1 MFDYMLQVY
10 PLESCEFPLS
20 LMYRETTVSQAQ
32 AERVTNTLSDL
43 LSSLCADPSQSVSS
57 LCQLSRFDRLQLG
70 AWNAAVPVGTATTM
84 DRLIKLSVLKSPQAI
99 ALVSRHGEMTYAEF
113 DQATCR
119 VAKYLEQGGI
129 RQGQLVPICFEKSAW
144 AIITMVALWKLGAA
158 YVPLDATHPLQRLK
172 AVVSIVEADT
182 AIVSPSNRALVQNI
196 VRRAMVVDSTL
207 LSGTEVAFE
216 SRSQATDTAFVMFT
230 SGSTG
235 KPKGVVH
242 AHSAVCSSALHHGP
256 AMDISEATRALQF
269 ASYTFI
275 VSTFELFTPLLF
287 GGSVCIPSDED
298 RRTDMGPALQALG
311 ANWAIFTPS
320 FARSLSS
327 DDTPLHTLI
336 FAGEPVQDDILD
348 RWAPKANIISIY
360 GTSECSVCMTGRMV
374 HGQTARNCIGRAT
387 GALSW
392 IVDPADHNRL
402 VPIGAVGELVI
413 EGPSLGEGYL
423 GEPHRTQAA
432 YIEEARCSWARVLGP
447 TSSQPR
453 RFYKT
458 GDLVRYHHD
467 GTVHLVGRADMQV
480 KVCGQR
486 VELTEVE
493 AHLCQLS
500 PSASLKFAVSL
511 VSPAGTP
518 PMLAAFVARKSGFDS
533 SPESGYDFSHE
544 PEPAVKAELSELA
557 MQMKTQLATMLPS
570 YMIPAVF
577 LPLTYMPL
585 MASGKTDRRKLAA
598 FGSSLSQVQ
607 LAHRARATTGSRD
620 PSTGTPTTTD
630 MELQRLWAKVL
641 GRGLVADVGA
651 GDNFFHWGGDS
662 IQAMNLSRAARRH
675 GFVLAVHHI
684 LAKPILSDMAKHMT
698 PMAGSG
704 SETDADA
711 DADTDTGAETKSPR
725 PFALLRGNV
734 GEETQARTAI
744 AAALNLDSDAMEKL
758 DDAYPCTPLQE
769 GLMALSA
776 KLPGSVV
783 DSHAAL
789 RTRIL
794 EVHGF
799 GIVQAILSH
808 PIEWQ
813 IAQHVDSYL
822 ALDEQRP
829 MGMGDALAR
838 HAIVHSNSHTAPSYY
853 VLTIHHAIYDGLSL
867 PILLQDLNHALR
879 GAAIGPRPQFNS
891 FIRYILASNREDAQQ
906 FWKSELSTVG
916 LASFPALPLETYSPL
931 ANAHFCHRIDLQPKT
946 SSDFTIA
953 TLLKAAW
960 GLLQARYNDSP
971 QAVFGCAVSGRISP
985 VPGVQDMVG
994 PVLATVPVKVD
1005 LDQQQSVQDFLRRI
1019 QDQYVAMIPFQ
1030 DYGLQ
1035 NIARLCS
1042 GASAACNFQTLLVIQ
1057 PADSQ
1062 LPEDALI
1069 KSFSAPRANFTTV
1082 ALSLECSLSAESIH
1096 LRCHFDNAILT
1107 QPQVQRMVHQFEHLV
1122 LQLNRDPQS
1131 RLSDLDLISP
1141 QDMSDVLRW
1150 NESIPHVAQHC
1161 VHHLIEKQN
1170 VRQPSAPAVCS
1181 WDGDLTYAQL
1191 HHSSSKLAAHLLDIG
1206 IGTEDI
1212 VPICFEKSMWA
1223 IVAMLGIMKAGG
1235 AFVALDPDAP
1245 YSRLFMVTREVGARV
1260 MVCSKEQLRR
1270 FPDLVDRTVTIGPCF
1285 DTFVT
1290 NTPIQV
1296 PLPVAVTPTGAAYV
1310 IFTSGS
1316 TGTPKGFVMEHQAF
1330 CTSALAHKEGLQMK
1344 NRVLQFASYTFDVS
1358 IVEILSTLIH
1368 GGCVC
1373 VPSEEE
1379 RRGHIAEAIA
1389 RMRTNWAVLT
1399 PSFLSTLDP
1408 NSVPSLEVLCLAGE
1422 TTSATLIEKWAPHVQ
1437 LVNGYGPSECCVATS
1452 NRNVIIGSNPRN
1464 IGVAVGA
1471 ACWVADLDNHHRLS
1485 PVGCVGEL
1493 LIEGHTL
1500 ARHYLNQAE
1509 KTAEAFIPRPAWLPW
1524 NRCDRL
1530 YRTGDL
1536 VQYMPDGSM
1545 LFLGRKDT
1553 QVKIRGQ
1560 RVELGEIEH
1569 NLAMQDKVALAVVA
1583 YPKTGVYSNKL
1594 VAIIEPSTSIHYTG
1608 TGIQPLSHK
1617 VLGEIGFD
1625 VSVISQ
1631 RVVQTLPTHM
1641 VPAIWIIVEKMPTL
1655 PSTKIDRSL
1664 VNTWLANVPSD
1675 FQPAISSVPN
1685 VKPSL
1690 QEIPDTEE
1698 IAVAISNKIAASMN
1712 RGDRTSFQRRDF
1724 NIASVGID
1732 SIEII
1737 SLVRFIEQSYK
1748 VKVSVAKILDKH
1760 TTIRSLATLIIENRD

>member
-1 MFDYMLQVY
+1 
-10 PLESCEFPLS
+10 
-20 LMYRETTVSQAQ
+20 
-32 AERVTNTLSDL
+32 
-43 LSSLCADPSQSVSS
+43 
-57 LCQLSRFDRLQLG
+57 
-70 AWNAAVPVGTATTM
+70 
-84 DRLIKLSVLKSPQAI
+84 
-99 ALVSRHGEMTYAEF
+99 
-113 DQATCR
+113 
-119 VAKYLEQGGI
+119 
-129 RQGQLVPICFEKSAW
+129 
-144 AIITMVALWKLGAA
+144 
-158 YVPLDATHPLQRLK
+158 
-172 AVVSIVEADT
+172 
-182 AIVSPSNRALVQNI
+182 
-196 VRRAMVVDSTL
+196 
-207 LSGTEVAFE
+207 
-216 SRSQATDTAFVMFT
+216 
-230 SGSTG
+230 
-235 KPKGVVH
+235 
-242 AHSAVCSSALHHGP
+242 
-256 AMDISEATRALQF
+256 
-269 ASYTFI
+269 
-275 VSTFELFTPLLF
+275 
-287 GGSVCIPSDED
+287 
-298 RRTDMGPALQALG
+298 
-311 ANWAIFTPS
+311 
-320 FARSLSS
+320 
-327 DDTPLHTLI
+327 
-336 FAGEPVQDDILD
+336 
-348 RWAPKANIISIY
+348 
-360 GTSECSVCMTGRMV
+360 
-374 HGQTARNCIGRAT
+374 
-387 GALSW
+387 
-392 IVDPADHNRL
+392 
-402 VPIGAVGELVI
+402 
-413 EGPSLGEGYL
+413 
-423 GEPHRTQAA
+423 
-432 YIEEARCSWARVLGP
+432 
-447 TSSQPR
+447 
-453 RFYKT
+453 
-458 GDLVRYHHD
+458 
-467 GTVHLVGRADMQV
+467 
-480 KVCGQR
+480 
-486 VELTEVE
+486 
-493 AHLCQLS
+493 
-500 PSASLKFAVSL
+500 
-511 VSPAGTP
+511 
-518 PMLAAFVARKSGFDS
+518 MLAAFVARKSGFDS

-906 FWKSELSTVG
+906 FWKSELST
-916 LASFPALPLETYSPL
+916 
-931 ANAHFCHRIDLQPKT
+931 
-946 SSDFTIA
+946 
-953 TLLKAAW
+953 
-960 GLLQARYNDSP
+960 
-971 QAVFGCAVSGRISP
+971 
-985 VPGVQDMVG
+985 
-994 PVLATVPVKVD
+994 
-1005 LDQQQSVQDFLRRI
+1005 
-1019 QDQYVAMIPFQ
+1019 
-1030 DYGLQ
+1030 
-1035 NIARLCS
+1035 
-1042 GASAACNFQTLLVIQ
+1042 

-1296 PLPVAVTPTGAAYV
+1296 PLPVA
-1310 IFTSGS
+1310 
-1316 TGTPKGFVMEHQAF
+1316 
-1330 CTSALAHKEGLQMK
+1330 
-1344 NRVLQFASYTFDVS
+1344 
-1358 IVEILSTLIH
+1358 
-1368 GGCVC
+1368 
-1373 VPSEEE
+1373 
-1379 RRGHIAEAIA
+1379 
-1389 RMRTNWAVLT
+1389 
-1399 PSFLSTLDP
+1399 
-1408 NSVPSLEVLCLAGE
+1408 
-1422 TTSATLIEKWAPHVQ
+1422 
-1437 LVNGYGPSECCVATS
+1437 
-1452 NRNVIIGSNPRN
+1452 
-1464 IGVAVGA
+1464 
-1471 ACWVADLDNHHRLS
+1471 
-1485 PVGCVGEL
+1485 
-1493 LIEGHTL
+1493 
-1500 ARHYLNQAE
+1500 
-1509 KTAEAFIPRPAWLPW
+1509 
-1524 NRCDRL
+1524 
-1530 YRTGDL
+1530 
-1536 VQYMPDGSM
+1536 
-1545 LFLGRKDT
+1545 
-1553 QVKIRGQ
+1553 
-1560 RVELGEIEH
+1560 
-1569 NLAMQDKVALAVVA
+1569 LAVVA

>member
-1 MFDYMLQVY
+1 
-10 PLESCEFPLS
+10 
-20 LMYRETTVSQAQ
+20 
-32 AERVTNTLSDL
+32 
-43 LSSLCADPSQSVSS
+43 
-57 LCQLSRFDRLQLG
+57 
-70 AWNAAVPVGTATTM
+70 
-84 DRLIKLSVLKSPQAI
+84 
-99 ALVSRHGEMTYAEF
+99 
-113 DQATCR
+113 
-119 VAKYLEQGGI
+119 
-129 RQGQLVPICFEKSAW
+129 
-144 AIITMVALWKLGAA
+144 
-158 YVPLDATHPLQRLK
+158 
-172 AVVSIVEADT
+172 
-182 AIVSPSNRALVQNI
+182 
-196 VRRAMVVDSTL
+196 
-207 LSGTEVAFE
+207 
-216 SRSQATDTAFVMFT
+216 
-230 SGSTG
+230 
-235 KPKGVVH
+235 
-242 AHSAVCSSALHHGP
+242 
-256 AMDISEATRALQF
+256 
-269 ASYTFI
+269 
-275 VSTFELFTPLLF
+275 
-287 GGSVCIPSDED
+287 
-298 RRTDMGPALQALG
+298 
-311 ANWAIFTPS
+311 
-320 FARSLSS
+320 
-327 DDTPLHTLI
+327 
-336 FAGEPVQDDILD
+336 
-348 RWAPKANIISIY
+348 
-360 GTSECSVCMTGRMV
+360 
-374 HGQTARNCIGRAT
+374 
-387 GALSW
+387 
-392 IVDPADHNRL
+392 
-402 VPIGAVGELVI
+402 
-413 EGPSLGEGYL
+413 
-423 GEPHRTQAA
+423 
-432 YIEEARCSWARVLGP
+432 
-447 TSSQPR
+447 
-453 RFYKT
+453 
-458 GDLVRYHHD
+458 
-467 GTVHLVGRADMQV
+467 
-480 KVCGQR
+480 
-486 VELTEVE
+486 
-493 AHLCQLS
+493 
-500 PSASLKFAVSL
+500 
-511 VSPAGTP
+511 
-518 PMLAAFVARKSGFDS
+518 MLAAFVARKSGFDS

-598 FGSSLSQVQ
+598 FGSGLSQVQ

-776 KLPGSVV
+776 KLPGSYVACHTLELPPPTLAVHQFQAAWESVV

-1296 PLPVAVTPTGAAYV
+1296 PLPVA
-1310 IFTSGS
+1310 
-1316 TGTPKGFVMEHQAF
+1316 
-1330 CTSALAHKEGLQMK
+1330 
-1344 NRVLQFASYTFDVS
+1344 
-1358 IVEILSTLIH
+1358 
-1368 GGCVC
+1368 
-1373 VPSEEE
+1373 
-1379 RRGHIAEAIA
+1379 
-1389 RMRTNWAVLT
+1389 
-1399 PSFLSTLDP
+1399 
-1408 NSVPSLEVLCLAGE
+1408 
-1422 TTSATLIEKWAPHVQ
+1422 
-1437 LVNGYGPSECCVATS
+1437 
-1452 NRNVIIGSNPRN
+1452 
-1464 IGVAVGA
+1464 
-1471 ACWVADLDNHHRLS
+1471 
-1485 PVGCVGEL
+1485 
-1493 LIEGHTL
+1493 
-1500 ARHYLNQAE
+1500 
-1509 KTAEAFIPRPAWLPW
+1509 
-1524 NRCDRL
+1524 
-1530 YRTGDL
+1530 
-1536 VQYMPDGSM
+1536 
-1545 LFLGRKDT
+1545 
-1553 QVKIRGQ
+1553 
-1560 RVELGEIEH
+1560 
-1569 NLAMQDKVALAVVA
+1569 LAVVA

-1641 VPAIWIIVEKMPTL
+1641 VLAIWIIVEKMPTL

-1690 QEIPDTEE
+1690 HEIPDTEE

-1748 VKVSVAKILDKH
+1748 VKVSVAEILDKH
-1760 TTIRSLATLIIENRD
+1760 TTIRSLATLILEKRD